1 MGDSHHLQQRQE
13 GKMPSKEKLT
23 EAFEKADTEKTGKI
37 TLKQLQEILLA
48 TGECEDEK
56 KMFQNKGFVDG
67 LLCALDDNED
77 GELTLEELLKYAGE
91 GDDMTKE
98 MGVKMIKRLVE
109 NADKDKDG
117 FLTAK
122 ELKVFLMMF
131 QPSEDEKRCERMID
145 TMIRMCSHDGS
156 RKVKADVVVQF
167 CIDPR
172 EIEKSRDP
180 KKKAEIMFKMFD
192 TNLDGY
198 IGTKELAEYMRDFP
212 NDPENDEMIEMMM
225 SLMIAKYDKDED
237 GKLNY
242 EEFEKFLAR
251 HN

>member
-13 GKMPSKEKLT
+13 GKMPSREKLT

-56 KMFQNKGFVDG
+56 KMYQNKGFVDG

-77 GELTLEELLKYAGE
+77 GELTLEELLKYAGD
-91 GDDMTKE
+91 GDDMTDE
-98 MGVKMIKRLVE
+98 MGLKMIKRLVE

-122 ELKVFLMMF
+122 ELKVLLMIL
-131 QPSEDEKRCERMID
+131 QPNEDEMRFEDMID
-145 TMIRMCSHDGS
+145 TIIRMCSHDGS
-156 RKVKADVVVQF
+156 RKVKPDVVVQF
-167 CIDPR
+167 FTDPR
-172 EIEKSRDP
+172 ELEKSRDP
-180 KKKAEIMFKMFD
+180 KKKAEVMFKMFD

-198 IGTKELAEYMRDFP
+198 IDKKELAIYLKEFP
-212 NDPENDEMIEMMM
+212 DDKEDDKEMIEMMM
-225 SLMIAKYDKDED
+225 DFTIAMYDDDED

-242 EEFEKFLAR
+242 EEFQKFLAR
-251 HN
+251 R

>member
-1 MGDSHHLQQRQE
+1 
-13 GKMPSKEKLT
+13 MPSKEKLT

-56 KMFQNKGFVDG
+56 KMYQNKGFVDG
-67 LLCALDDNED
+67 LLFALDDNED
-77 GELTLEELLKYAGE
+77 GELTLEELLKYAG
-91 GDDMTKE
+91 DDMTEE

-122 ELKVFLMMF
+122 ELKVLLMML
-131 QPSEDEKRCERMID
+131 QPNEDEKRFEDMID
-145 TMIRMCSHDGS
+145 TIIRMCSHDGS
-156 RKVKADVVVQF
+156 RKVKPDAVVQF
-167 CIDPR
+167 FTDPR
-172 EIEKSRDP
+172 ELEKSRDP
-180 KKKAEIMFKMFD
+180 KKKAEVMFKMFD

-198 IGTKELAEYMRDFP
+198 IDKKELAIYLKEFP
-212 NDPENDEMIEMMM
+212 DDKEDDKEMIEMMM
-225 SLMIAKYDKDED
+225 SFTIAMYDEDED

-242 EEFEKFLAR
+242 EEFQKFLAR
-251 HN
+251 H